1 VLVSATSFPLFGAGS
16 TLTAISTSEPQ
27 SKLVRAV
34 SVELENAPPEHDL
47 ERGFDRVTS
56 VAVVI
61 GVVATVI
68 AGATIWLVLTDP
80 VTVANALDEGE
91 ISPLVQQLAE
101 VIYNALSGLLE
112 YL

>member
-1 VLVSATSFPLFGAGS
+1 MDWAREARQRDAVLTSRRLRGKAAGLLVSA
-16 TLTAISTSEPQ
+16 
-27 SKLVRAV
+27 
-34 SVELENAPPEHDL
+34 ELEHAPQEHDL

-56 VAVVI
+56 VAVLI
-61 GVVATVI
+61 GVLATII

-91 ISPLVQQLAE
+91 ISPLVRQLAE
-101 VIYNALSGLLE
+101 VLYNALSGLLE